1 MGLMAHR
8 PAQPQGVVFD
18 MDGTLIDTERLAH
31 AAFRLAIADLGFAY
45 REEVYALCLG
55 GSYQGT
61 RSTLAAAY
69 GPQLDLDLFN
79 QRWNRRFVEEEK
91 RSPIRLKPGI
101 EQLLERLQDLYIPM
115 AVATSNNRSASESAL
130 EQVGIRDRFQG
141 LVCADDV
148 SRAKPDPEPYLR
160 ACALLDIGAAGAW
173 ALEDSDV
180 GTAAAVAAGLRVFQ
194 IPDARPPAAETL
206 ALGHEVIGR
215 ADELLTLLDSS
226 PPK

>member
-115 AVATSNNRSASESAL
+115 AVAL